1 MGAVSDFEEEA
12 SAAEAEESA
21 ADDGEP
27 RGWVEQEQARWEA
40 VVGRPHLETR
50 TVVRDVFGDHAH
62 SIWRDR
68 YRGQEYPE
76 DPGHAIHCTRNGC
89 SCSFDI
95 RPGGVFDSTLC
106 SLHAERQDPLHGGH
120 PFGQPAPGQDNHRSK
135 ECFLCLD
142 DKLRR
147 ARESRA
153 AAKAAG
159 PAPRFPRL
167 LLLRFYQFYQ
177 RVFLG
182 LYRPMLAGGR
192 CPAARW
198 RLEVAIA
205 WKMSGPRHLAQVL
218 RQCRDL
224 RNCMRRYMLERADA
238 ADRGGLID
246 VALPA
251 ALAEQQWFQSV
262 AAGESPEECE
272 CDMCDCTL
280 FSTAQ
285 CAAHQTRVA
294 GGSLFVNGRGM
305 EKGALFKKCC
315 HCRDDEKSKRLET
328 KKRQAEAAAEA
339 AESEEDR

>member
-1 MGAVSDFEEEA
+1 MDGSGSGSDSSMVGNAGSQGSQGSQGAVSGPDFEEEA
-12 SAAEAEESA
+12 SAAEAEAPA

-27 RGWVEQEQARWEA
+27 HGWVEQEQARWEA

-198 RLEVAIA
+198 RLVGHA
-205 WKMSGPRHLAQVL
+205 
-218 RQCRDL
+218 RDL
-224 RNCMRRYMLERADA
+224 RVWYVRGLVAYRRLGHA
-238 ADRGGLID
+238 GG
-246 VALPA
+246 
-251 ALAEQQWFQSV
+251 
-262 AAGESPEECE
+262 AGEGRWPI
-272 CDMCDCTL
+272 
-280 FSTAQ
+280 
-285 CAAHQTRVA
+285 
-294 GGSLFVNGRGM
+294 GG
-305 EKGALFKKCC
+305 
-315 HCRDDEKSKRLET
+315 
-328 KKRQAEAAAEA
+328 
-339 AESEEDR
+339 